1 MNVFPSLTPQ
11 PSLHPLFLLSI
22 PSPNLPFSFSP
33 LPPLLSPPSPPSPPS
48 PTPSPSFPPSP
59 TPSLPLPLP
68 SFPSLSYSFF
78 ILPSLSYS
86 FPAPFPSL
94 LPLPPLPLP
103 SLPLSFPSLS
113 SSFPSLSSSF
123 PSPPLPSPTSPP
135 PPFPAPLSPLPL
147 LLLPHPPRSPYHQPE
162 LTAEDGPIGL
172 ICAPT
177 RELCQQ
183 IYHEA
188 RKFGKVY
195 GLRSCAVYGGV
206 SKWEQVKAL
215 KDGAEILVATPV
227 SSHCM
232 LLVVT
237 ERHIIGFWC

>member
-1 MNVFPSLTPQ
+1 MSSRHLPLNLLPILSSSSQSHHQTCLSP
-11 PSLHPLFLLSI
+11 PLFLLS
-22 PSPNLPFSFSP
+22 SP
-33 LPPLLSPPSPPSPPS
+33 LPPLLLSL
-48 PTPSPSFPPSP
+48 
-59 TPSLPLPLP
+59 PSLPSLP
-68 SFPSLSYSFF
+68 SLSYSFILPSLSYSFF

-86 FPAPFPSL
+86 FFIL
-94 LPLPPLPLP
+94 
-103 SLPLSFPSLS
+103 
-113 SSFPSLSSSF
+113 
-123 PSPPLPSPTSPP
+123 
-135 PPFPAPLSPLPL
+135 PLPL
-147 LLLPHPPRSPYHQPE
+147 LLLPHPPRSPYHKPE